1 MNNRPTALNRRTLIA
16 ALAGVALPLA
26 FGCSPAVARRVPAP
40 VPATYTA
47 PGAPQVAVL
56 AGGCFWG
63 IQGVYSHVKGVTQAV
78 SGFAGGTVAN
88 PSYEL
93 VSTGRTGHAESVRI
107 TFDPAQISYG
117 DILQIFFSVATDP
130 TQLNRQGPDTGTQY
144 RNEIFYTTP
153 DQKRIAEAYIAQ
165 LGQLKV
171 YSSPIVTKVSSLKAF
186 YPAEGYHQDYLLLH
200 PEEPYIAINDIPK
213 VNDLKFS
220 FPNFWRDAPLR
231 TALR

>member
-16 ALAGVALPLA
+16 AIAGVALPLA

-130 TQLNRQGPDTGTQY
+130 TQLNRQGPDTGSNY
-144 RNEIFYTTP
+144 RSAIFYHSP
-153 DQKRIAEAYIAQ
+153 EQAAAARASLERLQKSEWI
-165 LGQLKV
+165 LNG
-171 YSSPIVTKVSSLKAF
+171 
-186 YPAEGYHQDYLLLH
+186 
-200 PEEPYIAINDIPK
+200 INLRWHPK
-213 VNDLKFS
+213 VQLSNGRDFIGTLTNLN
-220 FPNFWRDAPLR
+220 NFIKKEKIIYCCTIIISNYLGK
-231 TALR
+231 TTS